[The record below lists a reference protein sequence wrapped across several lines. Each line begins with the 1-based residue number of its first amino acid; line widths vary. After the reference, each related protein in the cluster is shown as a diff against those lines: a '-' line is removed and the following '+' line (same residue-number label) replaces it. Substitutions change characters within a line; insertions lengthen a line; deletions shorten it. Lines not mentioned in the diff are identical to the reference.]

1 MRAPFH
7 YAVLASQLER
17 LRSEARRRRLRL
29 VEGVAFVADGES
41 FHLFHEKP
49 SFPCAGLPLPC
60 FFVIAEASDL
70 SGSLME
76 KLEAMGARPES
87 PVLVLSPAG
96 TAEPFAF
103 PAGSPQ
109 ERFPVSVLSPEKDLA
124 SRGGAIL
131 EGGLLREKKVLIV
144 GLGSFGSVAAV
155 ELAKVG
161 VGHFV
166 LADNDRLEPG
176 NVCRHACSVADV
188 GRRKTLAVRDLV
200 LARNPDA
207 QVETFEGDVNIEG
220 AWLRQAAR
228 ECDLILCM
236 TGTARSRFNVNAACV
251 GAGRSAIYAR
261 AVTRAEGGDVFR
273 YRPGGPCLACLFSGG
288 GVPGAPEV
296 SSARDAAEA
305 AADYAPPGYAES
317 LVQPGLANDIA
328 PLVGMA
334 VKLSLLEL
342 APKDQPLWRKLG
354 EDLEA
359 PFYVWANR
367 REGLYEE
374 YPPLGYNF
382 NKSAI
387 LRWYGVRVAR
397 DSSCLA
403 CGLG

>member
-1 MRAPFH
+1 MSAPFH
-7 YAVLASQLER
+7 YAILASQLER

-41 FHLFHEKP
+41 FHLFIEKP
-49 SFPCAGLPLPC
+49 AFSCAGAPLPC
-60 FFVIAEASDL
+60 FFLFAGEADL
-70 SGSLME
+70 TDCLVE

-87 PVLVLSPAG
+87 PVLVVPPSGAQDL
-96 TAEPFAF
+96 FAF
-103 PAGSPQ
+103 PAAQPR

-131 EGGLLREKKVLIV
+131 EGGVLRAKKVLVV

-155 ELAKVG
+155 ELAKTG
-161 VGHFV
+161 VGHFI

-176 NVCRHACSVADV
+176 NLCRHACGIADV

-207 QVETFEGDVNIEG
+207 EVETFENDVNAEG
-220 AWLRQAAR
+220 AWLRKAAR
-228 ECDLILCM
+228 ECDLALCM
-236 TGTARSRFNVNAACV
+236 TDTARSRFNVNAACV
-251 GAGRSAIYAR
+251 GAGKSAIYAR

-328 PLVGMA
+328 PLVQMA
-334 VKLSLLEL
+334 VKLALAEL
-342 APKDQPLWRKLG
+342 APKDQPLWKKLG

-367 REGLYEE
+367 REGLYAE
-374 YPPLGYNF
+374 YPPLGYSF

-397 DSSCLA
+397 DKECLA